1 MEVLAG
7 KMMVE
12 MMVRRYTGGRVW
24 GSERRV
30 CLWENEKEN
39 KLRGPLSWPARQD
52 SEGDNVMCGGEQF
65 G

>member
-1 MEVLAG
+1 
-7 KMMVE
+7 MVE

-24 GSERRV
+24 WSERGV